1 MNADHLFQPSIM
13 NLVMRKHSYLNHH
26 AHEFV
31 SLFAPHVSADPIRRG
46 MNGAEIDRGRLS
58 RDAPKFS

>member
-1 MNADHLFQPSIM
+1 
-13 NLVMRKHSYLNHH
+13 
-26 AHEFV
+26 V
-31 SLFAPHVSADPIRRG
+31 SLFAPHVSADLIRRG